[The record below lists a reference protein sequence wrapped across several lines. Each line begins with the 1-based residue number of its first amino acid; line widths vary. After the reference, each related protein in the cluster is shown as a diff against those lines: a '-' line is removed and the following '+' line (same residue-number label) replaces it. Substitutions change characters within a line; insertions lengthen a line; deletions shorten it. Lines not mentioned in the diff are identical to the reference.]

1 VVLAKLM
8 NAARREET
16 DKYCVFRQGG
26 SLFALP
32 ATCVLEVA
40 ANPGVS
46 SVPGAD
52 SVLAGLCHLRNEFLA
67 VLDLRALAGEDGVD
81 RDDQQLLVISGA
93 NGPWAVLVDRVVGL
107 ESLEVSISQ
116 DIQSADDWSAAM
128 IGSATL
134 RNRAIRILEPCRMYR
149 LADSILRYS
158 WAKASHGNLYDTL
171 NATASSLAAGNLSR
185 EAYS

>member
-1 VVLAKLM
+1 MTPKRLH
-8 NAARREET
+8 ET

-26 SLFALP
+26 SLFAVP
-32 ATCVLEVA
+32 AIRVLEVS

-81 RDDQQLLVISGA
+81 LDDQQLLVFDGS

-107 ESLEVSISQ
+107 EALEVSISQ
-116 DIQSADDWSAAM
+116 DVHAADDWSAAM

-134 RNRAIRILEPCRMYR
+134 RNQAIRILDPNRVYR
-149 LADSILRYS
+149 LVDSILRRS
-158 WAKASHGNLYDTL
+158 WAQASDGDLYDSRDET
-171 NATASSLAAGNLSR
+171 TSPKSVGDLSW
-185 EAYS
+185 ETQC

>member
-1 VVLAKLM
+1 M
-8 NAARREET
+8 NVTRLVET

-26 SLFALP
+26 SFFGLP

-40 ANPGVS
+40 EDPGVS
-46 SVPGAD
+46 SVPGSD

-67 VLDLRALAGEDGVD
+67 VLDLRALAGENENDLD
-81 RDDQQLLVISGA
+81 EQQLLVISGS

-116 DIQSADDWSAAM
+116 DIHSADDWSAAM

-134 RNRAIRILEPCRMYR
+134 RNQVIRILEPSRVYR
-149 LADSILRYS
+149 LADTILRHS
-158 WAKASHGNLYDTL
+158 WTKMSRGTMRDTL
-171 NATASSLAAGNLSR
+171 DDSNVSMATGDLAKEIQG
-185 EAYS
+185 